1 MLDAIE
7 AGTLHSMYVIGEE
20 MAWVDSN
27 SNHVQEILASLDFFV
42 VQDVFL
48 SKTAQFADVV
58 FPAAPSLEKEGTF
71 TNTERR
77 VQRLYEVLEPLGDSK
92 PDWWIIQEVARACGR
107 TDWNYDHP
115 SEIMDEI
122 ASLAPFLQGFVMTG
136 CKDLTALCGQ

>member
-1 MLDAIE
+1 AIE

-71 TNTERR
+71 TNTDRH
-77 VQRLYEVLEPLGDSK
+77 VLRLYEVLEPLG
-92 PDWWIIQEVARACGR
+92 
-107 TDWNYDHP
+107 
-115 SEIMDEI
+115 
-122 ASLAPFLQGFVMTG
+122 
-136 CKDLTALCGQ
+136 